1 MNEIRILVVSGR
13 QLEGIHYAMNFLEK
27 WQRKHAGIGEA
38 KDSYI
43 NAHDKNV
50 VIIGGGDTGVDCIGT
65 SLRQVCMGS

>member
-1 MNEIRILVVSGR
+1 
-13 QLEGIHYAMNFLEK
+13 MNFLEK

-65 SLRQVCMGS
+65 SLRQVCMGSSFV